1 MIETIRK
8 KNGELVPYDNF
19 KIVNAIFKAAQA
31 TGYDDFGLALELGKK
46 VENLIFQRF
55 HPYSK
60 EEFSVYKQSLINE
73 SITAMGDYRGMTV
86 LSLIGATATALAPG
100 DPQWLPHPSNS
111 AHVESAMVGT
121 LGIQLGGGAFC
132 KGAYVA
138 RPLMGDNS
146 RDYILK
152 DIRDTSCIAIVVFL
166 IMLLVTCGIQFG
178 ITKGGL
184 F

>member
-132 KGAYVA
+132 KGAYVS
-138 RPLMGDNS
+138 RPLLGDNS
-146 RDYILK
+146 RDTVLK
-152 DIRDTSCIAIVVFL
+152 NIRDASCIAIAVSL
-166 IMLLVTCGIQFG
+166 LMLLVMCGIQFG
-178 ITKGGL
+178 IKKGGL